1 MISFFKEKS
10 RIVLLCLFV
19 LLTCTACSNPK
30 GSDGKTKVTSI
41 IAAEDFKIEKGRV
54 NTTDI
59 DDEDLKKEYAKLD
72 DDDLI
77 EIKATSYGSAWKN
90 GWFEGLIVWPLA
102 QLINTIAGMTDAGW
116 GIIITT
122 ILIQTVV
129 FLITRKSQMGSQK
142 MQEIQPELQKIQDKY
157 AGRDDE
163 QSRMR
168 MYNETQAVYKK
179 YDIHPFGSIA
189 VMFLQLPIMMGMY
202 YATMRSAAVLTGEF
216 MGVSFEG
223 TPASGFASGNV
234 PYIVIYVSMVI
245 LSFLSMSAPQILG
258 WWERKHSHEKRKD
271 YKASGGTSQNTMTMT
286 MLFSTGMISFLYL
299 SWPIAMSFYWLV
311 TSIINLLKSIVIHNM
326 MKKEKK

>member
-10 RIVLLCLFV
+10 KIILVCLFV

-41 IAAEDFKIEKGRV
+41 IAAEDFKIEKSKV

-59 DDEDLKKEYAKLD
+59 EDEELKKEYAKLK

-102 QLINTIAGMTDAGW
+102 QLINKISAMTDAGW

-122 ILIQTVV
+122 ILIQTLV

-157 AGRDDE
+157 SGRDDD
-163 QSRMR
+163 QSRMK
-168 MYNETQAVYKK
+168 MYNETQALYKK

-202 YATMRSAAVLTGEF
+202 YATMRSAAVLTGNF
-216 MGVSFEG
+216 MGIKFDG
-223 TPASGFASGNV
+223 TPASGFATGNV
-234 PYIVIYVSMVI
+234 PYMVIYISMVI
-245 LSFLSMSAPQILG
+245 LSFLSMLAPQFMN

-271 YKASGGTSQNTMTMT
+271 YKSSGGNTQNSMVMT

-311 TSIINLLKSIVIHNM
+311 SSLINLIKSIVIHNM
-326 MKKEKK
+326 MKKEEK

>member
-1 MISFFKEKS
+1 MVSFFKEKS
-10 RIVLLCLFV
+10 KIVLLCLFV

-41 IAAEDFKIEKGRV
+41 IASEDFKIEKGRV

-59 DDEDLKKEYAKLD
+59 DDEDLKKEYAKLK

-77 EIKATSYGSAWKN
+77 EVKATSYGSAWKN

-102 QLINTIAGMTDAGW
+102 QLINTIAAMTDAGW

-129 FLITRKSQMGSQK
+129 FLVTRKSQMGSQK

-163 QSRMR
+163 QSRMK
-168 MYNETQAVYKK
+168 MYTETQAVYKK

-223 TPASGFASGNV
+223 TPASGFATGNV
-234 PYIVIYVSMVI
+234 PYIVIYISMVV
-245 LSFLSMSAPQILG
+245 LSFLSMSAPQILA
-258 WWERKHSHEKRKD
+258 WWERKHSHDKRKD
-271 YKASGGTSQNTMTMT
+271 YKSSGGASQNTMTMT

-311 TSIINLLKSIVIHNM
+311 TSIINLIKSVVIHGM